1 MNITKYHCKFPR
13 FVNLDE
19 QLHQVRM
26 MLEWKWS
33 SFIFLLETLEI
44 DRKIDRQIKI
54 GIIWNNINKYT
65 HTHIIY
71 IYIYIY
77 IYNVYIYIYIYGN
90 HKTLIFHHGCLYYL
104 VITRQKEQTIFC
116 ITFRYSPSSDR
127 FTEGL
132 FEVAIESWS
141 EWDLIP
147 RPLNSVQW
155 VLFDP
160 KKRLSLTL
168 KWTALQIDKSN

>member
-54 GIIWNNINKYT
+54 GIIWNNINTYT
-65 HTHIIY
+65 HTHII
-71 IYIYIY
+71 
-77 IYNVYIYIYIYGN
+77 
-90 HKTLIFHHGCLYYL
+90 
-104 VITRQKEQTIFC
+104 ITRQKEQTIFC
-116 ITFRYSPSSDR
+116 ITFRFSPSSDR
-127 FTEGL
+127 FTKGL

-168 KWTALQIDKSN
+168 NWTALQIDKSN